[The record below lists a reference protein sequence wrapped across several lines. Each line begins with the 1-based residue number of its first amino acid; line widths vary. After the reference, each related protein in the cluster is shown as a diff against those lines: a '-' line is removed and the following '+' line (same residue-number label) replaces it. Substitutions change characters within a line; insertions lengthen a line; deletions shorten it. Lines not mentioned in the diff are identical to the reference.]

1 MGDLCDNCPEEP
13 NSLQKNYDKDKFGD
27 MCDFDDDND
36 GQTDLHEIEC
46 GSDPKDENSLSPD
59 FDGDGIPDCQDSDI
73 DNDQVPDI
81 IDPNSYKYDEFLVSE
96 FISDNGDGIND
107 VFNIVKITNYPNS
120 SLVIYSRSGVEIYNK
135 RNYQNTWP
143 LDQDQKVPEGSY
155 FYFLDLENDGLIDK
169 RGWIYLT
176 R

>member
-1 MGDLCDNCPEEP
+1 MCQAPHA
-13 NSLQKNYDKDKFGD
+13 LQTIPSAHWAAHHGGNAPPATHQPDAL
-27 MCDFDDDND
+27 
-36 GQTDLHEIEC
+36 TILIEQL
-46 GSDPKDENSLSPD
+46 ENSLSPD

>member
-1 MGDLCDNCPEEP
+1 MQPSVFTP
-13 NSLQKNYDKDKFGD
+13 
-27 MCDFDDDND
+27 
-36 GQTDLHEIEC
+36 
-46 GSDPKDENSLSPD
+46 
-59 FDGDGIPDCQDSDI
+59 
-73 DNDQVPDI
+73 
-81 IDPNSYKYDEFLVSE
+81 
-96 FISDNGDGIND
+96 NGDGIND
-107 VFNIVKITNYPNS
+107 VFNIVKIANYPNS